1 MTASVVAAV
10 AKGSSSTSI
19 TGIANQRVKECN
31 RIEAMVTELAKFG
44 VPANELPD
52 GIEIHGIDIED
63 LKTPE
68 ISKEV
73 FPPMMIIEWLCHF
86 HYWQVCVKNPF

>member
-10 AKGSSSTSI
+10 AKGGSSTSI

-68 ISKEV
+68 ISKRGV
-73 FPPMMIIEWLCHF
+73 SSYDDHRVAMSF